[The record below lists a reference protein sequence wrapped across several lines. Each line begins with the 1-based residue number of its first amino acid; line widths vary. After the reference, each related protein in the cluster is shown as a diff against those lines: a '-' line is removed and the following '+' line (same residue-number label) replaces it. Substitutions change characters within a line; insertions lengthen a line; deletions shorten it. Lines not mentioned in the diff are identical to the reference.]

1 MSLGEGAK
9 AYIVL
14 QDDQTVMYMYGCFSC
29 YYDKNWGEPVDCDGL
44 ITIQKECFQEPEI
57 HQKLKR
63 MPSGRKRL
71 VTKKIP
77 VDVDYPTMIDK
88 GLITI
93 ENSKYAWHIYSDGV
107 DAMAYEV
114 IYKILYEYQI
124 EGVIPELIGIYM

>member
-1 MSLGEGAK
+1 MSLCKGAE

-29 YYDKNWGEPVDCDGL
+29 YYDKNWRQPVDCDGL
-44 ITIQKECFQEPEI
+44 ITIQKVCFQEPEI

-71 VTKKIP
+71 VIKKIP
-77 VDVDYPTMIDK
+77 VDVDYVSMVKK

-93 ENSKYAWHIYSDGV
+93 ENSKYA
-107 DAMAYEV
+107 
-114 IYKILYEYQI
+114 
-124 EGVIPELIGIYM
+124 